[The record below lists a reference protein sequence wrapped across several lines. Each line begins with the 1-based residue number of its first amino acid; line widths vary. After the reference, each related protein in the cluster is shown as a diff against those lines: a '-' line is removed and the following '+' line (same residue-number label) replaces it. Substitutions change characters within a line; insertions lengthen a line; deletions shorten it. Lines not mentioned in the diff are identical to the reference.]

1 MTTIPNLPPLPA
13 VTGDDNLITHDTATN
28 RSGRVSAAALKAYI
42 NSGLGS
48 DEISYLFGSVEDQLD
63 KSTRIIANFT
73 ALSSTGGFIG
83 DKVYLLGHTVVG
95 RGGGYFIC
103 KSSSGMTP
111 DGGTVAVNGGIAWV
125 REDKGFITHI
135 DFGAV
140 SGVPCAT
147 FVQAAINSSYSD
159 VVFPDGVWIIESTI
173 TPPSNKNIRWAQNA
187 KFKAGANG
195 LTFFK
200 STTTC
205 YTTKFINPQ
214 FDGDG
219 KSSVVAFDMMN
230 FRLNAGIFDPLF
242 LNIDTG
248 FIGRIGC
255 FGLTIENPTSFAT
268 PNPILLIADNSAM
281 VIQNPNFDN
290 SVGAGGSGTGFGVTI
305 QPGAGSNL
313 GVRISGGYIQGF
325 ENGIVDAGIGTLIS
339 EIYFESCTDG
349 DIFGTTSGR
358 NGSYSKCGHW
368 GSVGDS
374 AYKLRNTDGVTISAP
389 VMASGSRTQ
398 LYDIDSSNTNCTEY
412 RSLSNASLNSPL
424 GSVQYIGQMSKQ
436 TQGSF
441 TPVVTGSSSAGTCT
455 YTKQYGKWIRDGDA
469 VRGEMT
475 VIWTGH
481 TGTGNILITG
491 IPSALTPST
500 YDAKQFPLQVN
511 TIPFTGPIIYAAFNG
526 SSTNITCYEIATSGV
541 VSLLPLSVA
550 GTLTINFSYSLS

>member
-1 MTTIPNLPPLPA
+1 MTTIPNLNPIPA
-13 VTGDDNLITHDTATN
+13 VTGDDYLITHDITTN
-28 RSGRVSAAALKAYI
+28 RSGRVSAASLKDYTNTGI
-42 NSGLGS
+42 TSS
-48 DEISYLFGSVEDQLD
+48 QISYSSGTVADQLD
-63 KSTRIIANFT
+63 KSTRRVATFA
-73 ALSSTGGFIG
+73 ALSSTAGVV
-83 DKVYLLGHTVVG
+83 DDRVYLLGHTVNGV
-95 RGGGYFIC
+95 GGGYF
-103 KSSSGMTP
+103 KAEAVGSLVA
-111 DGGTVAVNGGIAWV
+111 DGGTIAINGSIAWV
-125 REDKGFITHI
+125 REDKGFITHE

-140 SGVPCAT
+140 SGVPCAV
-147 FVQAAINSSYSD
+147 FVQAAINSNYSE
-159 VVFPDGVWIIESTI
+159 VVFTDGVWIIESTI
-173 TPPSNKNIRWAQNA
+173 TPASNKNIRWTQNA
-187 KFKAGANG
+187 KFKPAANG

-290 SVGAGGSGTGFGVTI
+290 SVGSGGSGTGFGVTI

-325 ENGIVDAGIGTLIS
+325 ENGIVDAGIGTLVGGV
-339 EIYFESCTDG
+339 YFESCTDG
-349 DIFGTTSGR
+349 DIFGTTSSR
-358 NGSYSKCGHW
+358 NGSYSECGHW

-389 VMASGSRTQ
+389 VMASGARTQ

-412 RSLSNASLNSPL
+412 RALSNASLNSPL
-424 GSVQYIGQMSKQ
+424 GSVQYVGQLSKQ
-436 TQGSF
+436 TQGTF

-455 YTKQYGKWIRDGDA
+455 YTKQYGKWIKDGDA
-469 VRGEMT
+469 IRGEMT
-475 VIWTGH
+475 IVWTGH
-481 TGTGNILITG
+481 TGTGNILVTG

-526 SSTNITCYEIATSGV
+526 TSTNITCYQLATTGV
-541 VSLLPLSVA
+541 VSLLPIA
-550 GTLTINFSYSLS
+550 ADGTVTINFNYSIS